1 MFERFTERARK
12 VVVKAQDEARFL
24 KQNYIGT
31 EHILLGLIDEK
42 EGIASKVFHELGI
55 SINEIRAAI
64 KDVVTEGTSESYEHI
79 PFTPRAKKVLELS
92 LREALQMGHNYIGT
106 EHILLGLLREGEGVA
121 ARVLNSL
128 GVTLNSVKIKVKEI
142 LNSQSL
148 YAEPGSETRA
158 SVPRK
163 TLKML
168 NQFGRELTLLASEGK
183 LDPVIGRKKEIDRI
197 IQILSRRTKN
207 NPILIGESGVGKT
220 AIVEGLA
227 QYIINNKV
235 PSNLSDKRIFTLD
248 LGALVAGSR
257 YRGDFEERLKKVL
270 AEIKDNGD
278 IILFIDEV
286 HTLVGAGA
294 AEGAIDAASILKPML
309 ARGEIQT
316 IGATTV
322 NEYRKYVE
330 KDKAL
335 ERRFQPIF
343 VDEPTVFETIEI
355 LKGLKTRYETFHGLT
370 ITDEAITSAA
380 KLSQRYISD
389 RYLPDKAIDLI
400 DEASSRVRVRTLMT
414 PPDLKE
420 LDASVKSIIREK
432 EQAIKD
438 QDFEK
443 AAQLRDKEKQM
454 LKEKKE
460 IEEQKSRTRSISKEV
475 VDENEIAEVLSNWTG
490 VPVYKMTSSESSR
503 LMRMEDEL
511 HKRVIGQDQAI
522 NTVSKA
528 IRRSRSGLKD
538 PKRPIGS
545 FMFLGPSGVGKTELA
560 KTIAEFLFDKEE
572 TLIQIDM
579 SEYMEKHSVS
589 KLVGSPPGY
598 VGYDEGGQLTEMVR
612 RKPYSVIL
620 LDEIEKAHP
629 DVFNILLQIFE
640 DGHLTDSQ
648 GKRVDFKNT
657 VVIMTSNLGAR
668 EIQKNTPMGFKKV
681 DTEDL
686 SYDEI
691 KEKVMSAL
699 KRIFRPEF
707 LNRVDEVIVFHK
719 LNQSQVFNI
728 MDLMMSRVSQAL
740 ELQGIMMELKK
751 SAKNLLLEKGYDQA
765 MGARPM
771 RRAIQ
776 NLIEDPISEKIIAG
790 EVRSGQ
796 MVVVKAKD
804 QKMQF
809 EIKKLTSPSS
819 VLKV

>member
-1 MFERFTERARK
+1 
-12 VVVKAQDEARFL
+12 
-24 KQNYIGT
+24 
-31 EHILLGLIDEK
+31 
-42 EGIASKVFHELGI
+42 
-55 SINEIRAAI
+55 
-64 KDVVTEGTSESYEHI
+64 
-79 PFTPRAKKVLELS
+79 
-92 LREALQMGHNYIGT
+92 
-106 EHILLGLLREGEGVA
+106 
-121 ARVLNSL
+121 
-128 GVTLNSVKIKVKEI
+128 
-142 LNSQSL
+142 
-148 YAEPGSETRA
+148 
-158 SVPRK
+158 
-163 TLKML
+163 
-168 NQFGRELTLLASEGK
+168 
-183 LDPVIGRKKEIDRI
+183 
-197 IQILSRRTKN
+197 
-207 NPILIGESGVGKT
+207 
-220 AIVEGLA
+220 
-227 QYIINNKV
+227 
-235 PSNLSDKRIFTLD
+235 
-248 LGALVAGSR
+248 
-257 YRGDFEERLKKVL
+257 
-270 AEIKDNGD
+270 
-278 IILFIDEV
+278 
-286 HTLVGAGA
+286 
-294 AEGAIDAASILKPML
+294 ML

-322 NEYRKYVE
+322 TEYRKYVE

-343 VDEPTVFETIEI
+343 VEEPSVFETIEI
-355 LKGLKTRYETFHGLT
+355 LKGLKARYETFHSLT
-370 ITDEAITSAA
+370 ITDEAINSAA

-389 RYLPDKAIDLI
+389 RFLPDKAIDLI
-400 DEASSRVRVRTLMT
+400 DEASSRVRVRTLTT

-420 LDASVKSIIREK
+420 LEASITSIVGQK
-432 EQAIKD
+432 QQAIKN

-443 AAQLRDKEKQM
+443 AAQLRDKEKQL

-460 IEEQKSRTRSISKEV
+460 IEEQKSRLKKTNKEI

-490 VPVYKMTSSESSR
+490 VPVYKLTSTESSK
-503 LMRMEDEL
+503 LMNMENDL

-522 NTVSKA
+522 KTVSKA

-560 KTIAEFLFDKEE
+560 KTIAEFLFEKEE
-572 TLIQIDM
+572 TLIQLDM

-612 RKPYSVIL
+612 RRPYSVIL

-657 VVIMTSNLGAR
+657 VIIMTSNLGAR
-668 EIQKNTPMGFKKV
+668 EIQKNTPMGFKKI

-691 KEKVMSAL
+691 KEKVMSEL
-699 KRIFRPEF
+699 KRVFRPEF
-707 LNRVDEVIVFHK
+707 LNRIDEVIVFHK
-719 LNQSQVFNI
+719 LTEKQVFNI
-728 MDLMMSRVSQAL
+728 MDLMMSRLGQAL
-740 ELQGIMMELKK
+740 ELQGIMIDIKK
-751 SAKNLLLEKGYDQA
+751 NAKDLLLKKGYDPT

-790 EVRSGQ
+790 EVKSGQ
-796 MVVVKAKD
+796 KVVVKSKD
-804 QKMQF
+804 GKMQF
-809 EIKKLTSPSS
+809 EIKKLSSSGS

>member
-12 VVVKAQDEARFL
+12 VVVRAQDEARFL

-42 EGIASKVFHELGI
+42 EGIAARVFYELNI
-55 SINEIRAAI
+55 TFEDIRSAV
-64 KDVVTEGTSESYEHI
+64 KEVVTEGTSESYEHI

-121 ARVLNSL
+121 ARVLNSM
-128 GVTLNSVKIKVKEI
+128 GITLDNVKEKVKE
-142 LNSQSL
+142 LLSKQSYYLEQERALSDKSQKK
-148 YAEPGSETRA
+148 
-158 SVPRK
+158 V
-163 TLKML
+163 LKML
-168 NQFGRELTLLASEGK
+168 VQYGRDLTLLAQEGK
-183 LDPVIGRKKEIDRI
+183 LDPVIGRRKEIDRI

-227 QYIINNKV
+227 QFICSKKV
-235 PSNLSDKRIFTLD
+235 PSNLSNKKIFTLD
-248 LGALVAGSR
+248 LGALIAGSR

-270 AEIKDNGD
+270 AEIKDDGD

-309 ARGEIQT
+309 SRGEIQT

-322 NEYRKYVE
+322 NEYRKYFE

-343 VDEPTVFETIEI
+343 INEPTVYETIEI
-355 LKGLKTRYETFHGLT
+355 LRGLKDRYESFHGLK
-370 ITDEAITSAA
+370 ITEDAIVSAA
-380 KLSQRYISD
+380 KLSHRYISD
-389 RYLPDKAIDLI
+389 RFLPDKAIDLI
-400 DEASSRVRVRTLMT
+400 DEAASRARVRTLTT

-420 LDASVKSIIREK
+420 LEANIEKIASEK
-432 EQAIKD
+432 KKAIES

-443 AAQLRDKEKQM
+443 AAQMRDKEKQ
-454 LKEKKE
+454 LIKEKRE
-460 IEEQKSRTRSISKEV
+460 IEEIKIRTKKADKEV
-475 VDENEIAEVLSNWTG
+475 VGENEITEILSSWTG
-490 VPVYKMTSSESSR
+490 VPVYKLTSSESSK
-503 LMRMEDEL
+503 LLGMEDEL
-511 HKRVIGQDQAI
+511 HRRVIGQDEAI
-522 NTVSKA
+522 KTVSKA

-572 TLIQIDM
+572 ALIHIDM

-589 KLVGSPPGY
+589 KLIGSPPGY

-640 DGHLTDSQ
+640 EGHLTDSQ

-657 VVIMTSNLGAR
+657 VIVMTSNLGAR
-668 EIQKNTPMGFKKV
+668 EIQKNTPMGFKKIN
-681 DTEDL
+681 TEDL

-691 KEKVMSAL
+691 KEKVMSEL
-699 KRIFRPEF
+699 KQAFRPEF

-719 LNQSQVFNI
+719 LQKQQVYNI
-728 MDLMMSRVSQAL
+728 MDLMMSRVQQQL
-740 ELQGIMMELKK
+740 ELQGITIELKK
-751 SAKNLLLEKGYDQA
+751 NAKELLLEKGYDSS

-771 RRAIQ
+771 RRCIQ
-776 NLIEDPISEKIIAG
+776 NLIEDPISEKLISG
-790 EVRSGQ
+790 EIRSGQ
-796 MVVVKAKD
+796 KIEVSAKD
-804 QKMQF
+804 KKMHF
-809 EIKKLTSPSS
+809 DINKLNRSS

>member
-1 MFERFTERARK
+1 
-12 VVVKAQDEARFL
+12 
-24 KQNYIGT
+24 
-31 EHILLGLIDEK
+31 
-42 EGIASKVFHELGI
+42 
-55 SINEIRAAI
+55 
-64 KDVVTEGTSESYEHI
+64 
-79 PFTPRAKKVLELS
+79 
-92 LREALQMGHNYIGT
+92 
-106 EHILLGLLREGEGVA
+106 
-121 ARVLNSL
+121 
-128 GVTLNSVKIKVKEI
+128 
-142 LNSQSL
+142 
-148 YAEPGSETRA
+148 
-158 SVPRK
+158 
-163 TLKML
+163 
-168 NQFGRELTLLASEGK
+168 
-183 LDPVIGRKKEIDRI
+183 
-197 IQILSRRTKN
+197 
-207 NPILIGESGVGKT
+207 
-220 AIVEGLA
+220 
-227 QYIINNKV
+227 
-235 PSNLSDKRIFTLD
+235 
-248 LGALVAGSR
+248 
-257 YRGDFEERLKKVL
+257 
-270 AEIKDNGD
+270 
-278 IILFIDEV
+278 
-286 HTLVGAGA
+286 
-294 AEGAIDAASILKPML
+294 
-309 ARGEIQT
+309 
-316 IGATTV
+316 
-322 NEYRKYVE
+322 
-330 KDKAL
+330 
-335 ERRFQPIF
+335 
-343 VDEPTVFETIEI
+343 VDEPSIYETIEI
-355 LKGLKTRYETFHGLT
+355 LKGLKERYEKFHGLT
-370 ITDEAITSAA
+370 ITDDAITSAA

-389 RYLPDKAIDLI
+389 RFLPDKAIDLI

-420 LDASVKSIIREK
+420 LDASIKSIIREK
-432 EQAIKD
+432 DQAIKD

-454 LKEKKE
+454 TKERKE
-460 IEEQKSRTRSISKEV
+460 IEDQKSRSRKTNKEQ

-503 LMRMEDEL
+503 LMNMEEEL
-511 HKRVIGQDQAI
+511 HKRVVGQDQAI
-522 NTVSKA
+522 TTVSKA

-598 VGYDEGGQLTEMVR
+598 VGYDEVGQLTEMVR

-668 EIQKNTPMGFKKV
+668 EIHKNTPMGFKKI

-699 KRIFRPEF
+699 KRVFRPEF
-707 LNRVDEVIVFHK
+707 LNRVDEVVVFHK
-719 LNQSQVFNI
+719 LSQKQVFNI
-728 MDLMMSRVSQAL
+728 MDLMMSRVAQAL
-740 ELQGIMMELKK
+740 ELQGIVIEVKK
-751 SAKNLLLEKGYDQA
+751 SAKNLLLEKGFDPA

-771 RRAIQ
+771 RRSIQ

-790 EVRSGQ
+790 EVKAGQ
-796 MVVVKAKD
+796 VVVVKAKD
-804 QKMQF
+804 HKIQF